1 MALHHCPF
9 CPFSD
14 YDSSFLIQHVELSHP
29 EDGDDLSFVPKHD
42 TERNLTAEI
51 AEELVG
57 VTGAPSNGASFIECE
72 CGETG
77 MTASERLLMQQQI

>member
-1 MALHHCPF
+1 MMALHHCPF

-29 EDGDDLSFVPKHD
+29 EDDDSPFTLKHD
-42 TERNLTAEI
+42 TERNLAGEI
-51 AEELVG
+51 AGELVG
-57 VTGAPSNGASFIECE
+57 VKGAPSDGASFIECE

-77 MTASERLLMQQQI
+77 TTTSERPIFQKQI

>member
-29 EDGDDLSFVPKHD
+29 EDDDDSPFISNND
-42 TERNLTAEI
+42 TERNMPGET

-57 VTGAPSNGASFIECE
+57 TTGAPSHGVSFIECE

-77 MTASERLLMQQQI
+77 TTVSERPMTQQI